1 MNQEKKD
8 LEKRVRS
15 LNNLTA
21 KMVVPACL
29 AIPFD
34 STYPLPKVLDLQPE
48 ENILFS
54 MQPWLSI
61 ADTLCL
67 PCYRVT
73 VSYLHVLPFPKT
85 CLLLL
90 KLLLLTLKPPRLS
103 RIRTGMEPKVLW
115 RGLTPL
121 CHLPQLSLKTKVQT
135 RRGNT

>member
-73 VSYLHVLPFPKT
+73 VSYLHVLPFPKK

-103 RIRTGMEPKVLW
+103 RIRTGMELKVLW
-115 RGLTPL
+115 RGVTPL
-121 CHLPQLSLKTKVQT
+121 YHLPQLSLKTKVQT
-135 RRGNT
+135 RRGNA